1 MTESQF
7 TTESWISETTPLFAI
22 DIILL
27 SFFFLACGIVP
38 AIALCCMNKNKK
50 KSEVTETRQS
60 ELMANSNYNMQGR
73 MTDLTGGRSTA
84 ANEVQQPEK
93 SKWELIME

>member
-1 MTESQF
+1 
-7 TTESWISETTPLFAI
+7 
-22 DIILL
+22 
-27 SFFFLACGIVP
+27 
-38 AIALCCMNKNKK
+38 MNKNKK

-84 ANEVQQPEK
+84 ANEAQQPEK